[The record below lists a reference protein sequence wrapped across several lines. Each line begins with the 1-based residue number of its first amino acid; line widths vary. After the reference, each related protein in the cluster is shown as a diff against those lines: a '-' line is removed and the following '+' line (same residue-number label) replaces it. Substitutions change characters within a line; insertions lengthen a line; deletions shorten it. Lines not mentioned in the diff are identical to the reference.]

1 MDAAAAVIPHADVM
15 RSLAA
20 ALALAVALGF
30 AATVGATTVP
40 LGIGATPV
48 ERGDWHWPV
57 APPRSI
63 ARPFIAPT
71 TEYGPGHRGIDV
83 RATDPVLFAPAGGI
97 VHFAGVVVSRPVLS
111 IRHGSSVISSF
122 EPVVALV
129 AAGEAVSRGQPIG
142 TIIAGHCATP
152 CVHVGVRVDGEY
164 VSPLAWFGGIPRSI
178 LLPTRWEVVGLAGGA
193 TAREV
198 GRRASV
204 RTPTGRHESVSR
216 TRTAPSRRTAVTW
229 SCAPRPRPRSRDPAT
244 RTSRR
249 A

>member
-1 MDAAAAVIPHADVM
+1 M
-15 RSLAA
+15 RPLAA
-20 ALALAVALGF
+20 ALALAMALAPLGLAP
-30 AATVGATTVP
+30 AAGAIPVPPRFGAAPVP
-40 LGIGATPV
+40 LGTGATPV

-83 RATDPVLFAPAGGI
+83 RAGDAVLFAPADGI

-111 IRHGSSVISSF
+111 IRHGADVISSF

-129 AAGEAVSRGQPIG
+129 AAGDAVSRGQPIG

-178 LLPTRWEVVGLAGGA
+178 LLPTRWEAVAGPV
-193 TAREV
+193 TASPAH
-198 GRRASV
+198 GRISAWDSWMTPRAS
-204 RTPTGRHESVSR
+204 
-216 TRTAPSRRTAVTW
+216 
-229 SCAPRPRPRSRDPAT
+229 
-244 RTSRR
+244 TSRR
-249 A
+249 SVSGAPGSSRTTRRRRACSSSRGARPRDGPR

>member
-1 MDAAAAVIPHADVM
+1 M

-20 ALALAVALGF
+20 ALALAVALGV
-30 AATVGATTVP
+30 ALAGALGLAPTAGATPVA
-40 LGIGATPV
+40 LGLGAAPV
-48 ERGDWHWPV
+48 ERGDWFWPV
-57 APPRSI
+57 TPPRSI

-83 RATDPVLFAPAGGI
+83 RASDSTLFAPADGV

-111 IRHGSSVISSF
+111 IRHGASVISSF
-122 EPVVALV
+122 EPVIALV
-129 AAGEAVSRGQPIG
+129 AAGDAVSRGQPIG
-142 TIIAGHCATP
+142 TIVAGHCATR

-178 LLPTRWEVVGLAGGA
+178 LLPTRWEVMGLAETTVPGP
-193 TAREV
+193 
-198 GRRASV
+198 RAA
-204 RTPTGRHESVSR
+204 TPTGRHESVSR
-216 TRTAPSRRTAVTW
+216 TRTAPSRRTSATW
-229 SCAPRPRPRSRDPAT
+229 SCARRLRPRSRDPAT

>member
-1 MDAAAAVIPHADVM
+1 M
-15 RSLAA
+15 RSLVA
-20 ALALAVALGF
+20 ALAFAVTLGLG
-30 AATVGATTVP
+30 AA
-40 LGIGATPV
+40 PV
-48 ERGDWHWPV
+48 ERGDWFWPV
-57 APPRSI
+57 APPRSV

-83 RATDPVLFAPAGGI
+83 RASTPTLFAPADGI

-111 IRHGSSVISSF
+111 IRHGASVISSF

-129 AAGEAVSRGQPIG
+129 AAGDAVSRGQPIG
-142 TIIAGHCATP
+142 TIVAGHCATP

-178 LLPTRWEVVGLAGGA
+178 LLPTRWEVVGLADGA
-193 TAREV
+193 PALRV
-198 GRRASV
+198 GQRSSA

-216 TRTAPSRRTAVTW
+216 TRTAPSRRPSATW
-229 SCAPRPRPRSRDPAT
+229 SCAPQPRPRSRDPAT

>member
-1 MDAAAAVIPHADVM
+1 M

-20 ALALAVALGF
+20 ALALAVALGVVS
-30 AATVGATTVP
+30 TVGAP
-40 LGIGATPV
+40 LVALGLGAAPV
-48 ERGDWHWPV
+48 ERGDWFWPV

-83 RATDPVLFAPAGGI
+83 RASNPTLFAPADGI

-111 IRHGSSVISSF
+111 IRHGASVISSF
-122 EPVVALV
+122 EPVVALF
-129 AAGEAVSRGQPIG
+129 AAGDAVSRGQPIG
-142 TIIAGHCATP
+142 TIVAGHCATA

-178 LLPTRWEVVGLAGGA
+178 LLPTRWDVVARLDAGMTAPGPRLA
-193 TAREV
+193 TTT
-198 GRRASV
+198 GRR
-204 RTPTGRHESVSR
+204 ESVSR
-216 TRTAPSRRTAVTW
+216 TRTAPSRRSSATW